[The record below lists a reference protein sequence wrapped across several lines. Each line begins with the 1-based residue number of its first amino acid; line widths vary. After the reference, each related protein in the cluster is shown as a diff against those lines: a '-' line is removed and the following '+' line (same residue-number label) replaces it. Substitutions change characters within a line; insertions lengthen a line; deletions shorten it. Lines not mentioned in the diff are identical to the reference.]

1 MFDWNADGKTDI
13 QDAFLD
19 YMIANDAM
27 EDEDEPD
34 FDSDGDG
41 IVDNDDISRYLASHA
56 GNSKAE
62 MVCLPSFLGSL
73 FVLRIINTIIC
84 AV

>member
-1 MFDWNADGKTDI
+1 MFDWNADGKIDI

-19 YMIANDAM
+19 YMIANDVM

-41 IVDNDDISRYLASHA
+41 VVDNDDVSRYLAPHTTS
-56 GNSKAE
+56 SKNE
-62 MVCLPSFLGSL
+62 QGCLPPLPGVL
-73 FVLRIINTIIC
+73 FVLWIISMII
-84 AV
+84 